1 MQDSRAWHM
10 GFGFGVH
17 RVFRLSPMF
26 GGGGGVAKVW
36 CNYRGSENSVGP

>member
-26 GGGGGVAKVW
+26 GGGGGGGGCKGLV
-36 CNYRGSENSVGP
+36 